1 MVRTVDVTV
10 FGAGVVGL
18 TSAIAMAEA
27 GLTVRVIAEATGSG
41 TTSHGSGALW
51 RPVFAGAGST
61 IRWGAE
67 TYAKLA
73 AIIARGS
80 GEAAAA
86 GLSYTTGCELYNTDE
101 PDPEWKDVVSNF
113 RRLSSKELE
122 GSASLRLDYYLQNSR
137 ALLRPEVI
145 SRAGRLTVSQGLDLR
160 CADTR
165 DRRRTI
171 QRWARNTA

>member
-1 MVRTVDVTV
+1 MHHIRVFCHFSQCTSNSVIELRLTHCDKIYMVRTVDVTV

-73 AIIARGS
+73 AIIAKGS
-80 GEAAAA
+80 GEAAVRSQPCTSELPT
-86 GLSYTTGCELYNTDE
+86 LS
-101 PDPEWKDVVSNF
+101 
-113 RRLSSKELE
+113 
-122 GSASLRLDYYLQNSR
+122 
-137 ALLRPEVI
+137 
-145 SRAGRLTVSQGLDLR
+145 
-160 CADTR
+160 
-165 DRRRTI
+165 RTNGNAYI
-171 QRWARNTA
+171 DCL